1 MFEILNKTFEN
12 KKSEYLEC
20 LKKFLSIDTQTIG
33 HGILGGKEKEG
44 QEYIESLLLELGAE
58 IRKEDLDENLLI
70 KAYENYNEG
79 NLGHNN
85 KDRYNVIGEFPS
97 KKEKILIFNGHVDT
111 MPYGDKSSW
120 SFDPLSPMEKDG
132 KIYGLGSTDMKGGLM
147 ASIMAVKLIKDSG
160 FELPCRVKIMS
171 VADEEGGGNGTITA
185 MMNKESGDGAV
196 VCEPSDNQILT
207 AHMGFVFF
215 KVSVKGV
222 ALHSAGKWN
231 GVNAIEKA
239 IELIRDLGELER
251 EWLMKY
257 KHQILPPPTL
267 NVGLINGGTAGST
280 VPDFCEFKV
289 CVHYLPE
296 IMSFEQV
303 KKDFEETIYLRS
315 KGDKFLAKNTPE
327 IEIYQQGSGF
337 EIDKNDE
344 FVEFVRKNSNEISDI
359 PINGGIA
366 GNDARLLKNI
376 GKIPTVILG
385 PGRLEDCHSIDESLD
400 IEEYFKYIKIYV
412 NLIINF

>member
-267 NVGLINGGTAGST
+267 NVGVINGGTAGST

-289 CVHYLPE
+289 CVLYLPE

-337 EIDKNDE
+337 EIDKDDE

>member
-1 MFEILNKTFEN
+1 MFEILNKTFDN
-12 KKSEYLEC
+12 KKDEYLEY

-33 HGILGGKEKEG
+33 HGILGGNEKAG
-44 QEYIESLLLELGAE
+44 QEYIEE
-58 IRKEDLDENLLI
+58 IFKSMNADVKKQDLDEKLLEQ
-70 KAYENYNEG
+70 AYEKYNEG

-85 KDRYNVIGEFPS
+85 KDRYNVIGKFNG
-97 KKEKILIFNGHVDT
+97 KKEKTLIFNGHVDT
-111 MPYGDKSSW
+111 MPYGDKDSW
-120 SFDPLSPMEKDG
+120 TFDPLGPVEKDG

-160 FELPCRVKIMS
+160 LELPCNVKIMS

-215 KVSVKGV
+215 NVSVKGI

-239 IELIRDLGELER
+239 FEMIHVLGELER

-257 KHQILPPPTL
+257 KHLLLPPPTL
-267 NVGLINGGTAGST
+267 NVGVIKGGTAGST

-303 KKDFEETIYLRS
+303 KKEFEETIYLRS
-315 KGDKFLAKNTPE
+315 KGDKFLAENPPK
-327 IEIYQQGSGF
+327 IEVYQLGSGF
-337 EIDKNDE
+337 EIDNNDE
-344 FVEFVRKNSNEISDI
+344 FVQFVMKNSNEVSDI
-359 PINGGIA
+359 PISGGIA

-376 GKIPTVILG
+376 GNIPTVILG
-385 PGRLEDCHSIDESLD
+385 PGRLKDCHIIDENLD
-400 IEEYFKYIKIYV
+400 INEYFKYIKIYA
-412 NLIINF
+412 NLIMNF

>member
-1 MFEILNKTFEN
+1 MLEILNKTFDN
-12 KKSEYLEC
+12 KKKEYLEC
-20 LKKFLSIDTQTIG
+20 LKKLLSIDTQTIG

-58 IRKEDLDENLLI
+58 IRKEDLDENLLVQ
-70 KAYENYNEG
+70 AHENYNEG

-85 KDRYNVIGEFPS
+85 KDRYNVIGEFS
-97 KKEKILIFNGHVDT
+97 GKEEKTLIFNGHVDT
-111 MPYGDKSSW
+111 MPYGDKESW
-120 SFDPLSPMEKDG
+120 SFDPLSPIEKDG

-171 VADEEGGGNGTITA
+171 MADEEGGGNGTITA

-231 GVNAIEKA
+231 GVNAIEKVM
-239 IELIRDLGELER
+239 ELIRDLGELER

-257 KHQILPPPTL
+257 KLQLLPPPTL
-267 NVGLINGGTAGST
+267 NVGVINGGTAGST

-289 CVHYLPE
+289 CVHYLPK

-315 KGDKFLAKNTPE
+315 KGDKFLAVNTPE
-327 IEIYQQGSGF
+327 IEIYQQGSDF
-337 EIDKNDE
+337 EINNDDK
-344 FVEFVRKNSNEISDI
+344 FVEFVRKNSNEISNI

>member
-111 MPYGDKSSW
+111 MPYGDKSAW
-120 SFDPLSPMEKDG
+120 TFDPLGPVEKDG

-267 NVGLINGGTAGST
+267 NVGVINGGTAGST

-337 EIDKNDE
+337 EIDKDDE

>member
-267 NVGLINGGTAGST
+267 NVGVINGGTAGST

-337 EIDKNDE
+337 EIDKDDE